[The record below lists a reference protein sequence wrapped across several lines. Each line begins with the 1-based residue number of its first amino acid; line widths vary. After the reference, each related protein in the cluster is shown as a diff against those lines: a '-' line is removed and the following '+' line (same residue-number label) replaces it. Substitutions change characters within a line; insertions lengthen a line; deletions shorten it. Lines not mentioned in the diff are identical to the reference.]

1 MDIISLTFVIIF
13 VIIIVVVFSI
23 IITIN
28 VKKSQQKGNKVEGS
42 SNNQLNGDG
51 NTNITVGTINNQ
63 LILPQKEQS
72 KQELSI
78 DQIKSELKVIFV
90 DDKKFNIV
98 NLLKKNGWKQI
109 SYKNDISDLDDPEI
123 REAHVIFL
131 DINGVGIVMNFQNQ
145 GMGLCGAIKRKY
157 RNKKRVVLY
166 SGETDGSI
174 FDSDAKMADD
184 TLVKDSDYYQ
194 FISLMEQYGKELL

>member
-1 MDIISLTFVIIF
+1 MDIISLTS

-28 VKKSQQKGNKVEGS
+28 IKKSQQKRNKLEGS

-157 RNKKRVVLY
+157 GNKKRVVLY

>member
-157 RNKKRVVLY
+157 GNKKRVVLY